1 MCGGKVGSLFSSVT
15 DMIGLTNTKDASQG
29 FDAQA
34 AETQAKREAQD
45 AENNAAAQRKK
56 RKASTV
62 LSSAT
67 PDDQKKSTLGG

>member
-1 MCGGKVGSLFSSVT
+1 MCGGFVGKTISTVT
-15 DMIGLTNTKDASQG
+15 DSIGLTDTKSASKG

-67 PDDQKKSTLGG
+67 TDEKKTTLGG

>member
-67 PDDQKKSTLGG
+67 TDEKKTTLGG

>member
-1 MCGGKVGSLFSSVT
+1 MCGGSVGKMLSSVT
-15 DMIGLTNTKDASQG
+15 DLVGLTDTKSDSKG

-67 PDDQKKSTLGG
+67 TDEKKTTLGG

>member
-1 MCGGKVGSLFSSVT
+1 MCGGFVGKAISTVT
-15 DMIGLTNTKDASQG
+15 DSIGLTDTQSASKG

-67 PDDQKKSTLGG
+67 TDEKKTTLGG

>member
-1 MCGGKVGSLFSSVT
+1 MCGGSVGKMLSSVT
-15 DMIGLTNTKDASQG
+15 DLVGLTDTKSASKG

-45 AENNAAAQRKK
+45 AENNAAAERKK

-67 PDDQKKSTLGG
+67 TDEKKTTLGG

>member
-1 MCGGKVGSLFSSVT
+1 MCGGFVGKALSGVT
-15 DMIGLTNTKDASQG
+15 DMIGLTDTKSASQG

-34 AETQAKREAQD
+34 AEAQAKREAQD

-67 PDDQKKSTLGG
+67 PDDQKKTTLGG

>member
-1 MCGGKVGSLFSSVT
+1 MCGGSVGKVLSSVT
-15 DMIGLTNTKDASQG
+15 DLVGLTDTKSASKG

-67 PDDQKKSTLGG
+67 TDEKKTTLGG

>member
-1 MCGGKVGSLFSSVT
+1 MCGGSVGKMLSSVT
-15 DMIGLTNTKDASQG
+15 DLVGLTDTKSASKG